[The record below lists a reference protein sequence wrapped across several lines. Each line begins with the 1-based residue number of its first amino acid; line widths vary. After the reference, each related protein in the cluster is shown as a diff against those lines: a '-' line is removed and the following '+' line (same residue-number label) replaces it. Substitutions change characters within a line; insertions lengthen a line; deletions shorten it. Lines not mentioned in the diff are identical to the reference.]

1 MKIPARQIILAAALF
16 AACQSGAQNAAQAAA
31 PSALSP
37 SAPAAGSA
45 PGTAGPVPAA
55 NFLPA
60 TSPAP
65 AAGADQSAAGRVSQ
79 QQPPPPNPN
88 LSMMPELDPIEGKIS
103 ANFLERYWAWILGL
117 SLAAAAALY
126 AIFRPRL
133 RPPPTPYETAIS
145 RLSRIEAS
153 GEKLN
158 AREYAAEISQCVR
171 DYIAGA
177 HNIPAP
183 SRTTEE
189 FLQMAARSLVF
200 DKTQRGQLERI
211 LKLADMAKFA
221 MHSFRADER
230 SAIYSEALGFVQ
242 NDNRKSEVVKG
253 IKDEPQPDM
262 PERPENS
269 EGEKIELSDGEK

>member
-1 MKIPARQIILAAALF
+1 
-16 AACQSGAQNAAQAAA
+16 
-31 PSALSP
+31 
-37 SAPAAGSA
+37 
-45 PGTAGPVPAA
+45 
-55 NFLPA
+55 
-60 TSPAP
+60 
-65 AAGADQSAAGRVSQ
+65 
-79 QQPPPPNPN
+79 
-88 LSMMPELDPIEGKIS
+88 MMPELDPIEGKIS

-126 AIFRPRL
+126 VIFRPRL
-133 RPPPTPYETAIS
+133 RLPPTPYETAIS